1 MTIDEELRKLYNLSS
16 LVNLRI
22 QFLTKGDSDYNEK
35 IIEYVVQL
43 ISEKENVHRELLISP
58 LRKREVVTARML
70 CQYFIKKYTT
80 LTLDEIGLYFG
91 GRDHAT
97 IIHAI
102 RTIED
107 GLSIKRTDL
116 NNFELY
122 DTRIRNYRDTVIAK
136 TRLISTG
143 THEEIFS
150 GEYID
155 SLLDTGTG
163 TTN

>member
-1 MTIDEELRKLYNLSS
+1 MTIDEELRRLYNLSS
-16 LVNLRI
+16 LINLRI
-22 QFLTKGDSDYNEK
+22 HFLTKGDNNYNEK
-35 IIEYVVQL
+35 LVEYIVQL
-43 ISEKENVHRELLISP
+43 ITETENVRKELLISP
-58 LRKREVVTARML
+58 LRKREVVAARML

-80 LTLDEIGLYFG
+80 LTLEQIGLYFG

-102 RTIED
+102 KTIED
-107 GLSIKRTDL
+107 GVSIKRTDL

-122 DTRIRNYRDTVIAK
+122 DARIRNYRDTVIAK
-136 TRLISTG
+136 TRIVSTG

-150 GEYID
+150 GEYIN
-155 SLLDTGTG
+155 SLLDIGTR